1 MSQGRARLLVGL
13 AATAAA
19 ALVVGVTVLQAED
32 DSAAPTTTS
41 EERRPPPL
49 ELGLTVR
56 DDAEAR
62 ALRDAEA
69 LLDDGDR
76 EAARARFDELLA
88 ENPDSVEAA
97 VGAAIAAWPNG
108 TVERLQE
115 LAAAEPDSGV
125 VRLHLGLALL
135 SGGDREAAARQWE
148 EAERRD
154 PDSPAAL
161 RAEDILHPQFAP
173 GRPPF
178 VAPLQAPPG
187 LEGLSPEEQLAR
199 FERDARSGGVDEK
212 LVYGIALQRVGRPES
227 AREAFADA
235 AEADPSSLPAK
246 VAAAL
251 GRFDKDDPSLTFS
264 RLGPLAASDED
275 GVVRYH
281 LGLALSW
288 LGEVEEARRQLGL
301 AQEADPEG
309 FYGTE
314 AKRLLD
320 RLEDVGS

>member
-32 DSAAPTTTS
+32 ESAAPTTTS
-41 EERRPPPL
+41 EKRRPPPL

-76 EAARARFDELLA
+76 EAAGERFDELLA
-88 ENPDSVEAA
+88 DNPDSVEAA
-97 VGAAIAAWPNG
+97 VGAAIAAWPTG

-135 SGGDREAAARQWE
+135 AGGDEAAAARQWE

-199 FERDARSGGVDEK
+199 LESDARSGGVEEK

-227 AREAFADA
+227 AREAFAAA

-251 GRFDKDDPSLTFS
+251 GRFDKDDPSRTFS

-288 LGEVEEARRQLGL
+288 LGQVEEAQRQLDL
-301 AQEADPEG
+301 ARKADPDG

-320 RLEDVGS
+320 RLEEVGR